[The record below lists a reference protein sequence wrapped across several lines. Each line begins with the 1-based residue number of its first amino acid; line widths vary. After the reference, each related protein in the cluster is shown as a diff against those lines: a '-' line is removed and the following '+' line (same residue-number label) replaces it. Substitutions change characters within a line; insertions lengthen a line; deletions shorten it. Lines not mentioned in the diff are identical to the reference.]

1 MGLRGLGIA
10 SAICIAATYGAYTEH
25 REIDPVA
32 DAKSQAATLESMAR
46 SAADS
51 AMKEQFRCL
60 SEDPHSWCNRDMTY
74 EDHLRGARAIAKE
87 VGSAY
92 NLGDGHW
99 RSRNGYGLFA
109 LISGLI
115 ALAHVRGLIQRIRS
129 HKTSSE

>member
-10 SAICIAATYGAYTEH
+10 SVICTAATYAAYTEH
-25 REIDPVA
+25 TKIDLVA
-32 DAKSQAATLESMAR
+32 ERQSQAATLESIAR

-60 SEDPHSWCNRDMTY
+60 SEDPHSWCNRDLTY
-74 EDHLRGARAIAKE
+74 EDHLRGAREIAKE

-92 NLGDGHW
+92 DLGDGHW
-99 RSRNGYGLFA
+99 HSRNGYGFFA

-115 ALAHVRGLIQRIRS
+115 ALAHVRGLIQRTRS